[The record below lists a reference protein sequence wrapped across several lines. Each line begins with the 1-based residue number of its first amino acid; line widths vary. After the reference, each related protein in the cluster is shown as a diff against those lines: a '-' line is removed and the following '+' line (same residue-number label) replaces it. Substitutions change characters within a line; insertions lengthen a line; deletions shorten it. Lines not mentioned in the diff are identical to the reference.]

1 MKSQLTATFTLPDI
15 EAFIQS
21 KLQQANQAVINAYK
35 FAGETFVREARLKT
49 AATGGFNDI
58 TGNLRSSIGYIIINN
73 GKQLVANFEESGIGT
88 DKATG
93 IATGIQFAEEVAAE
107 FTKGLAL
114 ICVAGMGYA
123 AAVESKG
130 KDVITGSTLELSTQL
145 KELLSQI

>member
-15 EAFIQS
+15 ETFIQS
-21 KLQQANQAVINAYK
+21 KIQQGTQAVINAYK
-35 FAGETFVREARLKT
+35 FAGETFVREARIKT
-49 AATGGFNDI
+49 AADGGFNDI

-73 GKQLVANFEESGIGT
+73 GKQLISNFEESGLGT

-93 IATGIQFAEEVAAE
+93 ISQGVEFAEEVATE
-107 FTKGLAL
+107 FPKGIAL

-130 KDVITGSTLELSTQL
+130 RDVITGSTLNLSNQL
-145 KELLSQI
+145 KELLGQL